1 MKYIKSFVLI
11 GLATM
16 GIHSIAATQEE
27 RIEELERI
35 ALYEPSDWID
45 ENEVI
50 PTPDDAKKKFNLTD
64 AQLFSDIKTLEKKI
78 LNF

>member
-1 MKYIKSFVLI
+1 MEYV
-11 GLATM
+11 
-16 GIHSIAATQEE
+16 
-27 RIEELERI
+27 

-64 AQLFSDIKTLEKKI
+64 AELYADMNETEVKNLIDELDSLCRKFPDRV
-78 LNF
+78 